1 MSNPTTEERI
11 WRQHIAKFV
20 TSGLPQKAFCDK
32 HKLKLS
38 AFHKW
43 RYALKSDFP
52 VSEAISRSRRGQ
64 RASQSFVPI
73 EITPSLKRELP
84 SAQSLKI
91 HFDRHSFIEL
101 PFHVPDDVLESIV
114 RAIRR
119 AAC

>member
-38 AFHKW
+38 TFQKW

-52 VSEAISRSRRGQ
+52 VSEAISRGRRAQ
-64 RASQSFVPI
+64 RTSQRFVPI
-73 EITPSLKRELP
+73 EVTPSLKRELP
-84 SAQSLKI
+84 SVQSLKI
-91 HFDRHSFIEL
+91 HFDHHSFIEL
-101 PFHVPDDVLESIV
+101 PLNGK
-114 RAIRR
+114 R
-119 AAC
+119 AAKPY